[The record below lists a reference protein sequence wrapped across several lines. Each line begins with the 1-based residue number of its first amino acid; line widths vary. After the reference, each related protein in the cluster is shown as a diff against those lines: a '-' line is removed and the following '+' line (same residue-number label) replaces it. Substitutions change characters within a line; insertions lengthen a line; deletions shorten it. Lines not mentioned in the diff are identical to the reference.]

1 MINGNEERVIPM
13 KQRLWFSWVGAA
25 IALAIALC
33 TLLPSTPS
41 QPSTKLEVGNWRSQ
55 TAESSASRKISVLAK
70 RGQAVTSSIAPQP
83 DPNTTSAAQA
93 QTVRSVS
100 WDTHGWPQES
110 SGPTTAADGFS
121 IDVPMSFAGNQ
132 DPPSRMMLGVD
143 QYSQGQQQREP
154 EWNDQRFIPWESFAY
169 GEYVGPAR
177 TPHVSDYR
185 LRIGDRVDFVYLLD
199 RGHSNGPYQIYSG
212 DILSISSTA
221 DPSLNQPSL
230 TVLSDGTIALQ
241 LIGQVVAAGKTLE
254 ALSGE
259 LNERFTKFVRKP
271 DIVVQVVRGDTP
283 LNDLRD
289 AVDAR
294 AGQGGQSREV
304 TVSPDGV
311 VRLPLIGPVPAIGLS
326 LDEIAEEVNARYGQ
340 RLRGIS
346 VTPILVQRAPRSV
359 FVLGQV
365 NRPGRI
371 ELQGPTSVMQAI
383 AMAEGWRTGSNLRQI
398 IVFRR
403 DANWQLQATKID
415 LQGALNGRR
424 PHPADEIWL
433 RDSDIVLIP
442 KSPIQRFSEAV
453 DLYLARS
460 LYAIFP
466 QQGVVFNFDGFQ
478 SF

>member
-1 MINGNEERVIPM
+1 M
-13 KQRLWFSWVGAA
+13 KQRLWISWAGAA
-25 IALAIALC
+25 ITALMIAWAVS
-33 TLLPSTPS
+33 PKSVP
-41 QPSTKLEVGNWRSQ
+41 QPSTTIEVGNWRAQSLAPSSNRGQ
-55 TAESSASRKISVLAK
+55 PILATRAQDIAASTSAPKPDQYTQSASSAQQV
-70 RGQAVTSSIAPQP
+70 QAV
-83 DPNTTSAAQA
+83 
-93 QTVRSVS
+93 S
-100 WDTHGWPQES
+100 WNSNGWPQ
-110 SGPTTAADGFS
+110 DL
-121 IDVPMSFAGNQ
+121 PMSTANPGHSGTSVSLDAMSMQ
-132 DPPSRMMLGVD
+132 DTPSRMMLGVD
-143 QYSQGQQQREP
+143 QYCQGQQQREP

-241 LIGQVVAAGKTLE
+241 LIGQVVASGKTLDV
-254 ALSGE
+254 LSRE
-259 LNERFTKFVRKP
+259 LNERFKEFVRKP

-326 LDEIAEEVNARYGQ
+326 LDEIAEEVNARYAQ

-433 RDSDIVLIP
+433 RDADIVLIP